1 MQLVAVSTRRQTA
14 ASTVSAAIRS
24 GLQPVRSLEFVH
36 VIDASL
42 LYVNARWTKSFIL
55 LAD

>member
-42 LYVNARWTKSFIL
+42 LYVNARWTKSFIF